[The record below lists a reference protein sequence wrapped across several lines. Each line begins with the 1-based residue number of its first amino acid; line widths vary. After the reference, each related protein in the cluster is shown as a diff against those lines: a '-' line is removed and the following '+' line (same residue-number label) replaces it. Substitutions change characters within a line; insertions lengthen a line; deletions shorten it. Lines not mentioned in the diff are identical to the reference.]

1 MLYLKF
7 YLRYFISPQSAFGSH
22 RRATA
27 SKNALQSL
35 LVKAEHAGL
44 MLVVSSEENLSAQ
57 DEDIGQPDV
66 PAVGGGEVV
75 VPAVC
80 LWCKKE
86 LLEG

>member
-1 MLYLKF
+1 
-7 YLRYFISPQSAFGSH
+7 
-22 RRATA
+22 
-27 SKNALQSL
+27 
-35 LVKAEHAGL
+35 